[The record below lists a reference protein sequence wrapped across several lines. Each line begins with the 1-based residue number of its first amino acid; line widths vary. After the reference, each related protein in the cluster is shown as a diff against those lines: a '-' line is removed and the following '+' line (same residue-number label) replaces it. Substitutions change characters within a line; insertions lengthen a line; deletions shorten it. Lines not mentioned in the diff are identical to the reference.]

1 MFHPVWDRE
10 PIPAYEPGVVIPATD
25 LVEADLP
32 VNIFKDEMG
41 RGATE
46 SVAARILKRK
56 PGKSLL
62 EPESAAHFHHAHHL
76 AYKQM
81 NDNYLIRSVWHMI
94 VIGIDP
100 GLARVGYGVIEVR
113 NRKPEPVCCG
123 CIETSMDQSTSGRL
137 VHIYTEVAALLE
149 KYPPAHMAVE
159 KLFFTRNI
167 TSAMSV
173 SEARG
178 VILLLAEQK
187 KIPVTEYTPNQVKQ
201 AITGSGRADKRQ
213 MQEMI
218 MRLLHLPEIPRPDD
232 AADALSIAL
241 CHIHILR

>member
-1 MFHPVWDRE
+1 
-10 PIPAYEPGVVIPATD
+10 
-25 LVEADLP
+25 
-32 VNIFKDEMG
+32 
-41 RGATE
+41 
-46 SVAARILKRK
+46 
-56 PGKSLL
+56 
-62 EPESAAHFHHAHHL
+62 
-76 AYKQM
+76 
-81 NDNYLIRSVWHMI
+81 MI

-113 NRKPEPVCCG
+113 NRQPVPLCYG
-123 CIETSMDQSTSGRL
+123 CIESGKDQRTPERL
-137 VHIYTEVAALLE
+137 LYIYTEMTELFG
-149 KYPPAHMAVE
+149 KYPPAQIAVE

-167 TSAMSV
+167 TSAMGV

-178 VILLLAEQK
+178 VLLLLAEQQ

-201 AITGSGRADKRQ
+201 AITGSGKADKRQ

-241 CHIHILR
+241 CHIHIMR